1 MNKGKRQKSWKRLVA
16 AILIAAFT
24 ATSIPWDGETAQ
36 AQEIQEAQETKQDAL
51 QENAGT
57 DAAGEMQPEEEGPFV
72 RGGRKVRG
80 EHGDIHNL

>member
-36 AQEIQEAQETKQDAL
+36 AQETQETK
-51 QENAGT
+51 
-57 DAAGEMQPEEEGPFV
+57 
-72 RGGRKVRG
+72 
-80 EHGDIHNL
+80 